1 MKIFD
6 ILTKNFLEFNSP
18 NEFGDFFKVK
28 APYKFFKNGFSC
40 LNRFVK
46 EKDMKEIFIKFPLF
60 RKILTL

>member
-46 EKDMKEIFIKFPLF
+46 EKDMKEILKRVLIYNN
-60 RKILTL
+60 I